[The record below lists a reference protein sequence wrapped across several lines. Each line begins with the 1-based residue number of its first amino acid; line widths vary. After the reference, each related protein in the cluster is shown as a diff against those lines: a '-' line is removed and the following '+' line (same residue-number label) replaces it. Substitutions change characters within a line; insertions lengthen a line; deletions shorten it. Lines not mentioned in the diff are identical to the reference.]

1 MPAMTP
7 QPSSPTASGRA
18 AGFDLGALARRHE
31 RPVGE
36 GADAEGGDDE
46 VLVSLS
52 EAPDRTLRMSELAE
66 RSRSSRSRMSHAV
79 ARLEQA
85 GLIERRGCP
94 SDKRG
99 AFAVLTEKGYSAL
112 SDAAP
117 GHVNAV
123 REVLFDTLTPNQ
135 IQQLGEICSAI
146 VDGRST
152 DPNSGDP
159 LGASCVRLIH
169 QGRYAAG
176 ASITATG
183 RAQRNRQCSTS
194 SPAPPSPA

>member
-1 MPAMTP
+1 MNDARWLSEHEQGVWRRFLAATGRVNDELER
-7 QPSSPTASGRA
+7 QLQRDSGLPHA
-18 AGFDLGALARRHE
+18 YY
-31 RPVGE
+31 
-36 GADAEGGDDE
+36 E

-85 GLIERRGCP
+85 GLIERKGCP

-112 SDAAP
+112 ADAAP

-135 IQQLGEICSAI
+135 VRQLGEICSAI
-146 VDGRST
+146 IDGR
-152 DPNSGDP
+152 
-159 LGASCVRLIH
+159 
-169 QGRYAAG
+169 
-176 ASITATG
+176 
-183 RAQRNRQCSTS
+183 
-194 SPAPPSPA
+194 PADAE

>member
-1 MPAMTP
+1 MNDARWLSDQEQGVWRRYLAATGAVNDELER
-7 QPSSPTASGRA
+7 QLQRDSGLPHA
-18 AGFDLGALARRHE
+18 YY
-31 RPVGE
+31 
-36 GADAEGGDDE
+36 E

-85 GLIERRGCP
+85 GLIERTGCP

-112 SDAAP
+112 VDAAP

-123 REVLFDTLTPNQ
+123 RGVLFDTLTPTQ
-135 IQQLGEICSAI
+135 VQQLSEICSAI
-146 VDGRST
+146 IG
-152 DPNSGDP
+152 GK
-159 LGASCVRLIH
+159 
-169 QGRYAAG
+169 
-176 ASITATG
+176 
-183 RAQRNRQCSTS
+183 
-194 SPAPPSPA
+194 PAPADKSE

>member
-1 MPAMTP
+1 MNDARWLSDHEQSVWRRYLAATGLVNDELER
-7 QPSSPTASGRA
+7 QLQRDSGLPHA
-18 AGFDLGALARRHE
+18 YY
-31 RPVGE
+31 
-36 GADAEGGDDE
+36 E

-112 SDAAP
+112 ADAAP

-123 REVLFDTLTPNQ
+123 REVLFDTLTPAQ
-135 IQQLGEICSAI
+135 VEQLGEICSAI
-146 VDGRST
+146 IDGKRTKS
-152 DPNSGDP
+152 D
-159 LGASCVRLIH
+159 
-169 QGRYAAG
+169 
-176 ASITATG
+176 
-183 RAQRNRQCSTS
+183 
-194 SPAPPSPA
+194 